1 MVRENRAPPPTPLS
15 TDEINQLLFKNST
28 QYKNRNVDLDSV
40 ITRANVKKYLT
51 LSKLNQKAES
61 WLTVL
66 KKKALLE
73 NVVANVELTEDE
85 TKSLNGATQLSED
98 EQSLMQTAQ
107 EQVTSFLQTASPVQK
122 KKFAELTGDKQ
133 FTDVIMS
140 FKYKFSVDA
149 FEVITHVV
157 NLFAREII
165 VYSLE
170 ECLASKLRVVQP
182 NHIPWEKLH
191 DKLLS
196 GVYFNTLVVHNQIH
210 QSDEE
215 EQDQESEEEQVV
227 EESTTEEQPA
237 EETGSDDDQPTEVDQ
252 PSEDKKIKLQQYIS
266 TLFKALCSSE
276 ERFTNLKLSKKLM
289 AVLNELVYQVL
300 DRYANILKT
309 LLDVS
314 SSKTVNGKF
323 AVYATKILLQ
333 DHIYTTNE
341 KTAVILD
348 VVQDR
353 LEKCHEQAAAKKKE
367 HAEQASTEPS
377 TDSPVVEAVTTEAT
391 VDATTPVKT
400 RKSKK

>member
-15 TDEINQLLFKNST
+15 TGEIETLLFKTST
-28 QYKNRNVDLDSV
+28 QYKNRDVDLDCV
-40 ITRANVKKYLT
+40 ITRANIKKYLT
-51 LSKLNQKAES
+51 LSKLNQKAEG
-61 WLTVL
+61 WLSVL
-66 KKKALLE
+66 KKKMLLE
-73 NVVANVELTEDE
+73 KVVANVELTEDE
-85 TKSLNGATQLSED
+85 KKVLGGATQLSED
-98 EQSLMQTAQ
+98 DNALLQTAQ
-107 EQVTSFLQTASPVQK
+107 EKVTAFLQVATPVQK
-122 KKFAELTGDKQ
+122 KKFDALVGDKQ
-133 FTDVIMS
+133 LTDVIMS

-165 VYSLE
+165 IYSLE

-182 NHIPWEKLH
+182 NHIPWDKLH

-196 GVYFNTLVVHNQIH
+196 GVYFNTLVVHDQIH

-215 EQDQESEEEQVV
+215 DIDDDELV
-227 EESTTEEQPA
+227 TEEPA
-237 EETGSDDDQPTEVDQ
+237 QEEATNEDNSSDDDQLDESSQPT
-252 PSEDKKIKLQQYIS
+252 EDKKIKLQQYIS

-276 ERFTNLKLSKKLM
+276 DRFTNLKLSKKLM

-323 AVYATKILLQ
+323 AIYATKILLQ
-333 DHIYTTNE
+333 DHIYANNE
-341 KTAVILD
+341 KTQVILD

-353 LEKCHEQAAAKKKE
+353 LEKCHEEVLAKKK
-367 HAEQASTEPS
+367 QATESTDVPTEVPSTEPS
-377 TDSPVVEAVTTEAT
+377 TSADVTPK
-391 VDATTPVKT
+391 V
-400 RKSKK
+400 RKAKK

>member
-61 WLTVL
+61 WLAVL

-73 NVVANVELTEDE
+73 KVVANVELSEDE
-85 TKSLNGATQLSED
+85 TKVLNGATQLSED
-98 EQSLMQTAQ
+98 EQALIQTAQ
-107 EQVTSFLQTASPVQK
+107 EQVTAFLQNASPVQK
-122 KKFAELTGDKQ
+122 KKFSELTGDKQ

-182 NHIPWEKLH
+182 NHIPWEKLQ

-215 EQDQESEEEQVV
+215 EQETEEEQVV
-227 EESTTEEQPA
+227 EDSPADDQPA
-237 EETGSDDDQPTEVDQ
+237 EETGSDDDQTSESEQ
-252 PSEDKKIKLQQYIS
+252 PVEDKKIKLQQYIS

-333 DHIYTTNE
+333 DHIYTTDE
-341 KTAVILD
+341 KTSVILD

-367 HAEQASTEPS
+367 HADTQT
-377 TDSPVVEAVTTEAT
+377 TDSTPVTDSVTPDVAVDTSVA
-391 VDATTPVKT
+391 PVKT